1 MKKILLASTALVLSA
16 GLAQAQG
23 LSIGGEGRMGVNY
36 DSTRAQRVQQ
46 ENRLQMNFAVSV
58 QGDHGLSFGA
68 FSRVRITNGGTAA
81 PNGTAGNA
89 TGFSGSRVWVEAN
102 GFRLTFGNQ
111 DGAIRGVGASHGY
124 LGGCGVG
131 YEGGIACGDSA
142 GLLGVTHGFASQA
155 GGPASRARIDYTMG
169 DYAFA
174 LSHDRGG
181 ATEIAARARFDAF
194 TVAAGYARN
203 TGAGR
208 VVTISGHYNGGNW
221 GAGVILARIGATT
234 NGSIS
239 ANVELGGGNLYGY
252 VGRVGGASTYG
263 LSYGYGLGGGATI
276 TGGAERVGGQT
287 VASLGVAFRF

>member
-16 GLAQAQG
+16 GIAQAQG
-23 LSIGGEGRMGVNY
+23 VSIGGEGRMGVNY

-46 ENRLQMNFAVSV
+46 ENRLQMNFSVSV
-58 QGDHGLSFGA
+58 QADHGLSFGA
-68 FSRVRITNGGTAA
+68 FSRVRITNGGTA
-81 PNGTAGNA
+81 GVGNNVS
-89 TGFSGSRVWVEAN
+89 GFSGSRVWVESN

-131 YEGGIACGDSA
+131 YEGGILCGDSA

-155 GGPASRARIDYTMG
+155 GGPAARARIDYTMG
-169 DYAFA
+169 DYAVA

-181 ATEIAARARFDAF
+181 ATELAGRARFDAF

-203 TGAGR
+203 TAAGR
-208 VVTISGHYNGGNW
+208 VVTVSGHYNGGTW
-221 GAGVILARIGATT
+221 GVGAIVARIGATT

-239 ANVELGGGNLYGY
+239 ANAELGGGNLYGY
-252 VGRVGGASTYG
+252 VGRVGGARAYG

>member
-1 MKKILLASTALVLSA
+1 MKKILLASTALVLST
-16 GLAQAQG
+16 GFAQAQG
-23 LSIGGEGRMGVNY
+23 LSIGGEGRMGIIH
-36 DSTRAQRVQQ
+36 TRAGGVSTTVQ

-58 QGDHGLSFGA
+58 QADHGLSFGA
-68 FSRVRITNGGTAA
+68 FSRVRIN
-81 PNGTAGNA
+81 NGT
-89 TGFSGSRVWVEAN
+89 TGVFSGSRVWVESN

-131 YEGGIACGDSA
+131 YVGGHLCGDSA
-142 GLLGVTHGFASQA
+142 GLLGVTHGFDSTG
-155 GGPASRARIDYTMG
+155 GGPAARARVDYTMG
-169 DYAFA
+169 DYAVA

-181 ATEIAARARFDAF
+181 ATELAARARFDAF

-208 VVTISGHYNGGNW
+208 VVTVSGHYNGGNW

-252 VGRVGGASTYG
+252 VGRVGGESTYG
-263 LSYGYGLGGGATI
+263 LNYGYGLGGGATI
-276 TGGAERVGGQT
+276 TAGAERVGATT
-287 VASLGVAFRF
+287 VASIGVAFRF